1 MVVRSSPNTR
11 PLMIKFPLRK
21 SHWFTPFHC
30 LVVNPFES
38 KSVNKPGIVVQLIP
52 ASMRLPFVM
61 YNEKGCC
68 KVLSADISMLTCPPL
83 TMISFPASWCILV
96 ALIVRPE
103 ALQMTDLLNGGFAS
117 YFGQS
122 CAAFLLTRLRILDEF
137 ASAVLLS
144 IVFVP
149 ARLTESTCL
158 LLVSVEV
165 PSPACPWTMI
175 LDNAPIRSG
184 LSCPMVI
191 SPTPCIVSNIF
202 P

>member
-61 YNEKGCC
+61 YNEKG
-68 KVLSADISMLTCPPL
+68 LLFLNTSTSMVTFPQL
-83 TMISFPASWCILV
+83 TMISSPCIS
-96 ALIVRPE
+96 LIVFMLISRSHC
-103 ALQMTDLLNGGFAS
+103 LQMTDLLSGGFFS